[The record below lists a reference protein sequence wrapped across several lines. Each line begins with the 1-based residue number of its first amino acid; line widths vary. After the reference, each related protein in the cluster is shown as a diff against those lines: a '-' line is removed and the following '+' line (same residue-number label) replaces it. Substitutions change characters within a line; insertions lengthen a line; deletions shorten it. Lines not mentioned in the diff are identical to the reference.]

1 MSLFRIFAT
10 PLLAVLSFAPAEA
23 SRRDD
28 PSPGAQY
35 VRARAADIA
44 GMPELAAAQ
53 YAQVLSV
60 SPDDE
65 VLALRAYRQAIAA
78 GDRALA
84 VHAAQR
90 LDARASLPPDGRL
103 LLLAEAIGAK
113 DWRGAGL
120 IVDRIEQEDVLSF
133 LVPSLR
139 AWLAFAVKDRNP
151 LAKFDSVRPGS
162 LGAAYAGEHR
172 ALILLALGRRDEG
185 LTALRSTGIQGD
197 GRSARLRLAAAAA
210 LAGPRPKAGAGR
222 EQALALLGGDSPA
235 IATGRKLIEAGKP
248 IPAPI
253 DSAAAGIAELFVR
266 VAIDINR
273 ERVTPLALA
282 LARIST
288 FLAPANA
295 ESWLVTSELLSATEQ
310 YDAAAVALA
319 EVRDDDPFAS
329 AARDARM
336 QLLVRKGEK
345 DAALEPALAA
355 AARPDALV
363 ADWTRVGDLQAELN
377 HHAEAAVAY
386 GRAIELAR
394 QGGSPESW
402 TLWLLRGGA
411 LERSGDWPA
420 AEAALR
426 KALALAPEQAIVLN
440 YLGYAQLERREN
452 LDEAEKLIEQASKLR
467 PDDASIT
474 DSLGW
479 VYYLRGRLPKAIETL
494 ERAVEGEPA
503 EPTINEHLGDAY
515 WSAGRRYEARFA
527 WQAAL
532 VHAEEKDAAR
542 IARKLAS
549 GLEADGSRP

>member
-1 MSLFRIFAT
+1 MAASKFFAASVLA
-10 PLLAVLSFAPAEA
+10 LLATAPAEA
-23 SRRDD
+23 SRDA

-53 YAQVLSV
+53 YAQVLTV

-84 VHAAQR
+84 VRAAER
-90 LDARASLPPDGRL
+90 LAARGGLPPDGRL
-103 LLLAEAIGAK
+103 LLLAEAIIAK
-113 DWRGAGL
+113 DWRAANA
-120 IVDRIEQEDVLSF
+120 VTDKIEEEDVLSF

-139 AWLAFAVKDRNP
+139 AWLALAAKEKNP
-151 LAKFDSVRPGS
+151 IAKLDATRAGS

-172 ALILLALGRRDEG
+172 ALIMLVLGRRDEG
-185 LTALRSTGIQGD
+185 LAALRALGLQGD
-197 GRSARLRLAAAAA
+197 GRSARLRLAAAAT
-210 LAGPRPKAGAGR
+210 LAGSRPKAGSGR
-222 EQALALLGGDSPA
+222 EKALELLGGDSPA
-235 IATGRKLIEAGKP
+235 IAAGRKLLEAGRP

-253 DSAAAGIAELFVR
+253 DTAAAGIAELFVR

-288 FLAPANA
+288 FLAPDNA
-295 ESWLVTSELLSATEQ
+295 EGWLVTSELLSAADQ
-310 YDAAAVALA
+310 QDAAAVALT
-319 EVRDDDPFAS
+319 RIGDDDPFAS
-329 AARDARM
+329 AARDAHV
-336 QLLVRKGEK
+336 QLLLRKGEK
-345 DAALEPALAA
+345 DKAVQEALTAASRANAQS
-355 AARPDALV
+355 
-363 ADWTRVGDLQAELN
+363 ADWTRVGDLQAETER
-377 HHAEAAVAY
+377 HAEAAIAY
-386 GRAIELAR
+386 GRAIDLAR
-394 QGGSPESW
+394 QSGQPESW

-411 LERSGDWPA
+411 LERSGDWPGA
-420 AEAALR
+420 QTALR
-426 KALALAPEQAIVLN
+426 KALALAPEQAAVLN

-452 LDEAEKLIEQASKLR
+452 LDEAEKLIERASRLR

-479 VYYLRGRLPKAIETL
+479 VYFLRGKLPKAIATL
-494 ERAVEGEPA
+494 ERAVEGEPG

-515 WSAGRRYEARFA
+515 WTAGRRYEARFA

-532 VHAEEKDAAR
+532 VYADEKATAR
-542 IARKLAS
+542 IARKL
-549 GLEADGSRP
+549 EAGIEAEEAKP